1 MVSQDCLRSSDCAE
15 IVDQAHPYEWVKTT
29 CTDFGDQFSTAKL
42 ELTFRGAFIGRR
54 RNGSASARACC
65 HCWSLRINMKGPP
78 AGAAVGD
85 PDSGWRFPLRPA
97 LRLQLLFE
105 QVLAEWFTT
114 VWTDRAAGPA
124 IIGLDWHVPIVPER
138 CRFRLGACR

>member
-1 MVSQDCLRSSDCAE
+1 MVSQDCLRRSDCAQ
-15 IVDQAHPYEWVKTT
+15 IVDQAHPYERVKTT
-29 CTDFGDQFSTAKL
+29 GTDFGDQFSTAKL

-54 RNGSASARACC
+54 RNRSAPAVACC
-65 HCWSLRINMKGPP
+65 HCWSLRSNVKGPA

-85 PDSGWRFPLRPA
+85 PDSGSRAILRPA
-97 LRLQLLFE
+97 LRVQLLFE
-105 QVLAEWFTT
+105 QVPAKCFTT

-138 CRFRLGACR
+138 SRFRLGASR